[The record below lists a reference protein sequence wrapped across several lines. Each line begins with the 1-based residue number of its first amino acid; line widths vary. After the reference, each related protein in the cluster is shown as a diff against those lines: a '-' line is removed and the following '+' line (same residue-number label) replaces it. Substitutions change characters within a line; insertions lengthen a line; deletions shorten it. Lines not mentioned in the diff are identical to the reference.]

1 MAKRPAT
8 ETADALGI
16 EVDLLEL
23 LRLLPALFRGLRHGG
38 PDLPDLEPLKLAF
51 HDAGL
56 GKRHGRVMLALAS
69 TRPISVGELAS
80 RLALTPATT
89 SLLVGELHRAG
100 FVERHEDDKDHRRT
114 IISLPDHLRKPMEQF
129 ASARL
134 EPLRRA
140 LTQLEPETRAH
151 LIEGLRVLTS
161 EAEAA
166 ARGAATSPS
175 SGSP

>member
-38 PDLPDLEPLKLAF
+38 PDLPDLEPLRLAF

-69 TRPISVGELAS
+69 TRPISGAELAS
-80 RLALTPATT
+80 RLAPTPPTT
-89 SLLVGELHRAG
+89 RPPAAELPRAA
-100 FVERHEDDKDHRRT
+100 F
-114 IISLPDHLRKPMEQF
+114 
-129 ASARL
+129 
-134 EPLRRA
+134 
-140 LTQLEPETRAH
+140 
-151 LIEGLRVLTS
+151 
-161 EAEAA
+161 A
-166 ARGAATSPS
+166 ARHAS
-175 SGSP
+175 

>member
-8 ETADALGI
+8 ETADALEI
-16 EVDLLEL
+16 EADVLEL

-38 PDLPDLEPLKLAF
+38 PDLPELEPLKQAF
-51 HDAGL
+51 LEAGL
-56 GKRHGRVMLALAS
+56 GKRHARVMLALAS
-69 TRPISVGELAS
+69 TRPVSVGELAS

-100 FVERHEDDKDHRRT
+100 FVERHEDDNDHRRT
-114 IISLPDHLRKPMEQF
+114 IISLPDHLRQPMEQF
-129 ASARL
+129 ANLRL

-140 LTQLEPETRAH
+140 LTQLEPEARAN

-166 ARGAATSPS
+166 AGGPTP
-175 SGSP
+175 